1 MSISVAVP
9 FLKPLKTYDYIFAGY
24 GAAASLLILQLH
36 NKNLLGKLNILIVDP
51 ERKNKNDKTFCFW
64 ANKDEDI
71 VQDLKHLIKHSWSNV
86 LIQNAGNTPLAPLT
100 YHHISSIDLYNEL
113 LQLEKSYN
121 WDRLISPVDKVS
133 SDENGAYIVAK
144 GEIIRGNKVF
154 DSRTPIYEKTK
165 AGETHIFQSFVG
177 WEIETSRLIENPD
190 TCRLMDFDVEQ
201 KGSTQF
207 MYVLPFS
214 PTTALV
220 ELTRFGSEILCE
232 TAAEKQLQDYIHKHF
247 GEFKKQAIEIGCIPM
262 SNAKIINDTLKD
274 VVLLGA
280 RNYKVKPSTGY
291 AFKNMYHHASELVN
305 SISNLKTPK
314 ELKVEHAK
322 VPTGRFAFYDSLL
335 LHILKNKPQN
345 GKIIFQ
351 DLLKGVEINTVLR
364 FLDEKTTL
372 LQELK
377 IFSSLPILPFLKA
390 VYIFLKKYNYLRY
403 IVGFLAVVIYWVFD
417 YFTLLSPLIIGLIL
431 IPGFLYVGIPHGA
444 LDHILIARKEKTL
457 LQFCFKYLLIMGIYF
472 IVWQFFPMV
481 SLLFFILFSA
491 FHFGESELEEEGL
504 NLSSLLLY
512 AKAFVFGLC
521 ILLFI
526 IFTHHTESQE
536 IISLFNVNF
545 PLSLRIF
552 DQSIY
557 AVWIA
562 AISFLYILIQILLS
576 KKYAHFGLLF
586 LLLLGI
592 KTPLILA
599 FGLYFIFQH
608 SLNAWGHLQHG
619 LKMDGFTLYKKALPF
634 TLSAIFFLCAMLFY
648 NSVAILNLNEFIATL
663 FIFLSCISLPHF
675 LLMHLF
681 YKVKQ

>member
-113 LQLEKSYN
+113 LQLEKSYD

-133 SDENGAYIVAK
+133 SDENGAYIVAN

-232 TAAEKQLQDYIHKHF
+232 TAAEKQLQDYIQKHF

-377 IFSSLPILPFLKA
+377 IFASLPILPFLKA
-390 VYIFLKKYNYLRY
+390 VYIFFKKYNYLRY
-403 IVGFLAVVIYWVFD
+403 IIAFLAVVIYWVFD

-457 LQFCFKYLLIMGIYF
+457 LQFCIKYILIMGIYF
-472 IVWQFFPMV
+472 LVWQFFPLL

-512 AKAFVFGLC
+512 AKAFVSGLC

-526 IFTHHTESQE
+526 IFSHHTESQE

-562 AISFLYILIQILLS
+562 AISFLYILIQTILS

-608 SLNAWGHLQHG
+608 SLNAWGHLKHG

-634 TLSAIFFLCAMLFY
+634 SLSAIFFLCAMLFY
-648 NSVAILNLNEFIATL
+648 NSVAVLNLNEFIATL